1 MATQSEEKRSIPVA
15 VIVATLAVLTCGGG
29 SAWYLTRPVIA
40 QQDAP
45 TSIEAKA
52 YVKNLRLAEVEMK
65 ATDSFASQRLVEIL
79 GKITNAGDRPLKQID
94 LNCVFSDPA
103 GQILM
108 REKVGLVKAKNGAL
122 KPGETREFRLPFDTI
137 PSTWN
142 QVLPQLVIAQIVFE

>member
-1 MATQSEEKRSIPVA
+1 MAAKSEEKRSIPVA
-15 VIVATLAVLTCGGG
+15 VIVATLAVLILGGG
-29 SAWYLTRPVIA
+29 AGWYLTRPVIA

-45 TSIEAKA
+45 TSPEAKA

-103 GQILM
+103 GQILF
-108 REKVGLVKAKNGAL
+108 RERVGLVKAKNGAL

-142 QVLPQLVIAQIVFE
+142 QVLPQLVIAQIIFE

>member
-1 MATQSEEKRSIPVA
+1 MPGQSEEKRSIPVA
-15 VIVATLAVLTCGGG
+15 VVVAVIAVLICGGG
-29 SAWYLTRPVIA
+29 AGWYLTRPLIA
-40 QQDAP
+40 QPDAP
-45 TSIEAKA
+45 TSPEAKA

-103 GQILM
+103 GQILL

-142 QVLPQLVIAQIVFE
+142 QVLPQLVIAQIIFE